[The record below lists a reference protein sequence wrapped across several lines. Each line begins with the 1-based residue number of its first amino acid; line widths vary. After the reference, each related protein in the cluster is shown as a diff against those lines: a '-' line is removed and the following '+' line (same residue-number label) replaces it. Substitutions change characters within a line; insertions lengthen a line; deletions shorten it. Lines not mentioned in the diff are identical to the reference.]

1 MVFKQKKNWPEPG
14 TNDANL
20 FIKKQQLGKEIFMSP
35 CRILYELSRPDKI
48 D

>member
-1 MVFKQKKNWPEPG
+1 MDIPLKPKRSK
-14 TNDANL
+14 DANL
-20 FIKKQQLGKEIFMSP
+20 FIKIQQLGKEIFMSP